1 MIERIAHR
9 RCVIVSP
16 PAVGSGLERGSPF
29 RASDAPNMCQNDRM
43 KAVDAH
49 LLELLKKSTQF
60 VVPIYQRVYSWGD
73 AECRRLWDDVAYA
86 GAHDDLKTHFTG
98 SIVYVERDEG
108 TRTSAEPDLLIDGQQ
123 RVTTVLLILAALL
136 ERLESL
142 PEDQREP
149 VEGFSP
155 AKIKNRYLMN
165 SDEDGDR
172 RFKLILSKSDR
183 DALKNIILGEPIGES
198 GSRVVRNY
206 ELLRGLMA
214 LPGTDIE
221 QVCLGLRKLV
231 IVDVKLVR
239 GEDNPQKVFET
250 MNSTGKRLAQADLIR
265 NFVLMDLP
273 PLEQTRLF
281 EGYWSKMENLFSGA
295 NEIRFDE
302 FVRHYLTLKTGAI
315 PRLDDVYDA
324 FKMHAEAIGSTGQTR
339 AELVKDL
346 HAYAARF
353 AAMAFGTEADRGLRR
368 RFSDLEA
375 LKATV
380 TYPFLLRVYADYDAQ
395 LIGAADVEKIL
406 DIVISYVFR
415 RAVCRIPT
423 NSLNKTFAG
432 LGSAID
438 PTDYVASIAARF
450 LVLSGARRFPRDE
463 EFTDW
468 LTSSDLYNFKRAPYL
483 LLSLENHG
491 RKEPVGKGE
500 YTIEHILPQNPDLP
514 QAWREAL
521 GPDWEALHEKYL
533 HTLGNLTLTGYNPE
547 YSDRPFA
554 QKRDMEGGFRQSP
567 LRLNRDLGRLESWG
581 PKEIERRADSLAK
594 ECIDLWKRPSVSKEV
609 VERH

>member
-1 MIERIAHR
+1 M
-9 RCVIVSP
+9 
-16 PAVGSGLERGSPF
+16 
-29 RASDAPNMCQNDRM
+29 
-43 KAVDAH
+43 
-49 LLELLKKSTQF
+49 
-60 VVPIYQRVYSWGD
+60 VPIYQRVYSWGD

-273 PLEQTRLF
+273 PSEQTRLF

-315 PRLDDVYDA
+315 PRRDDVYDA

-346 HAYAARF
+346 HAYAVRF
-353 AAMAFGTEADRGLRR
+353 AAMAFGTEVDRGLRR

-450 LVLSGARRFPRDE
+450 LVLSGARRVPPR
-463 EFTDW
+463 
-468 LTSSDLYNFKRAPYL
+468 
-483 LLSLENHG
+483 
-491 RKEPVGKGE
+491 
-500 YTIEHILPQNPDLP
+500 
-514 QAWREAL
+514 
-521 GPDWEALHEKYL
+521 
-533 HTLGNLTLTGYNPE
+533 
-547 YSDRPFA
+547 
-554 QKRDMEGGFRQSP
+554 
-567 LRLNRDLGRLESWG
+567 
-581 PKEIERRADSLAK
+581 
-594 ECIDLWKRPSVSKEV
+594 
-609 VERH
+609 